1 MHIKTKNLQSPS
13 VHIYVVINNK
23 SKTKGKN
30 KTIDFKSNINVKSMA
45 LKEHK
50 KSCASNLLVSIKY
63 LMKASSMLVLLISSQ
78 FLLYHAFTLPCKGFQ
93 LTEHYSVL
101 KNCEQFTWLY
111 SCGLFFLVH
120 NLDSEEGNQIKF
132 QYLHH
137 NLHIGLRL
145 PLNLC
150 LNLSL
155 RRWLSLTLVLIDKL
169 VPLGLRQL

>member
-23 SKTKGKN
+23 SKTKEKN
-30 KTIDFKSNINVKSMA
+30 KNIDFKSNINVKSMA
-45 LKEHK
+45 LREHK

-78 FLLYHAFTLPCKGFQ
+78 FLLYHAKGFQ
-93 LTEHYSVL
+93 LTYSVQ

-111 SCGLFFLVH
+111 SCGLSFLLH
-120 NLDSEEGNQIKF
+120 NLDSEEGNEMKF

-137 NLHIGLRL
+137 NLHVGLRL

-150 LNLSL
+150 LNLSS
-155 RRWLSLTLVLIDKL
+155 RRWLRLTLILVNKL
-169 VPLGLRQL
+169 VPLGLWQL